1 MIYDAKTYP
10 LTNLT
15 LDSTVS
21 YGFSLFPLRFIDRA
35 SRLSHK
41 WKGNEDREYEVSKIF
56 GNDFSSR
63 GAAANFDAGRKQNES
78 IRKRR

>member
-1 MIYDAKTYP
+1 MMYDAKTLLL
-10 LTNLT
+10 LTST
-15 LDSTVS
+15 LH
-21 YGFSLFPLRFIDRA
+21 GPRA

-63 GAAANFDAGRKQNES
+63 GTASNFLTHVES
-78 IRKRR
+78 KTNQFENVVSTL